1 LLDIA
6 KTRAALGNNDS
17 AISYARKGLVMSV
30 QTKSKPHIRDSYE
43 ILYTVYRALRQT
55 DSAFYYYQSYIAM
68 KEAVMN
74 DQTRGKL
81 AAYEYEHKIEL
92 LDKEKLI
99 SDQHLRIQQQ
109 QFEQESFQ
117 KKILL
122 GSIIALIL
130 TGVIVFRAI
139 MFKRKNEKLQLE
151 NELRMQQLQNEKT
164 KAEMQRQATELEM
177 QALRSQMNPHFIFNC
192 LSSINRFILKNE
204 METASDYLTK
214 FSRLIRMVLNNSK
227 QIFIPLEDEL
237 EMLRL
242 YLDLERLRF
251 KNSFDYSITFTNSID
266 IGNVFIPP
274 LLLQPFAENAIWHG
288 LMHKEGLGHLEISLS
303 VEEKILC
310 CIITDEGIGRIKAAM
325 FKSKSAEKQKSMGL
339 QITKE
344 RLALLNQDTGEQMF
358 LHIEDITGDDGN
370 DAGTRVI
377 LRMHYKNLIETCT

>member
-1 LLDIA
+1 MLDIA

-139 MFKRKNEKLQLE
+139 MFKRKNETKWKL
-151 NELRMQQLQNEKT
+151 
-164 KAEMQRQATELEM
+164 
-177 QALRSQMNPHFIFNC
+177 H
-192 LSSINRFILKNE
+192 
-204 METASDYLTK
+204 
-214 FSRLIRMVLNNSK
+214 LI
-227 QIFIPLEDEL
+227 I
-237 EMLRL
+237 
-242 YLDLERLRF
+242 
-251 KNSFDYSITFTNSID
+251 
-266 IGNVFIPP
+266 
-274 LLLQPFAENAIWHG
+274 
-288 LMHKEGLGHLEISLS
+288 
-303 VEEKILC
+303 
-310 CIITDEGIGRIKAAM
+310 
-325 FKSKSAEKQKSMGL
+325 
-339 QITKE
+339 
-344 RLALLNQDTGEQMF
+344 LLNFHG
-358 LHIEDITGDDGN
+358 
-370 DAGTRVI
+370 
-377 LRMHYKNLIETCT
+377 